1 MESFNMIFDRIRRLV
16 RHSSKRSNKEI
27 AISCEPLERRV
38 ALLEDG
44 LLEEFA
50 IERGSQKEIASNI
63 YKGRVNNVDLGLKAL
78 FVDIGIGKNAFLHF
92 WDAIPAALD
101 VSIEL
106 FERKGTKSKVRP
118 IRAEDIPNIYPPGSE
133 VVVQV
138 TKGPIGTKGPRVT
151 TNITL
156 AGRYLVLMPFNE
168 QFGISRKIEDPKE
181 RVRLRKIL
189 NELRI
194 PEGMG
199 LIIRTVGEGQKTR
212 YFIRDLAILLQKW
225 HEIERKMKEYPAPV
239 LLYMEPDLI
248 ERTVRDFL
256 TDDVEKIYVDNE
268 QEVKRIKDLVAAIS
282 KRSQRK
288 IIYYNEPIPLFEKLN
303 IERQIDTAFMRK
315 VELPSGGYIIIDET
329 EALVAIDVNTGKAK
343 MGKDQDN
350 TILKTNIEAAK
361 EISRQLRLR
370 NIGGL
375 VVIDFIDMKSR
386 KEQHLV
392 FEQLKECIRKDR
404 AKINLLP
411 ISAFGLV
418 EMTRQRVQESIW
430 HSLYIPCPHC
440 HGRGMVKSPET
451 MSIEIQRAIN
461 RVIRLHPEVK
471 ELRVILNSD
480 VLDRLKS
487 EDEELLVDLERRMQG
502 KLYFRTDPRINYEE
516 FKILNAITGEDI
528 T

>member
-1 MESFNMIFDRIRRLV
+1 MIFDRIRRLV
-16 RHSSKRSNKEI
+16 RHSNKRSNKEI

-101 VSIEL
+101 VGVEL

-225 HEIERKMKEYPAPV
+225 NEIERKMKEYPAPV

-386 KEQHLV
+386 KEQHQV

-404 AKINLLP
+404 AKINVLP

-516 FKILNAITGEDI
+516 FKIQNAITGEDI